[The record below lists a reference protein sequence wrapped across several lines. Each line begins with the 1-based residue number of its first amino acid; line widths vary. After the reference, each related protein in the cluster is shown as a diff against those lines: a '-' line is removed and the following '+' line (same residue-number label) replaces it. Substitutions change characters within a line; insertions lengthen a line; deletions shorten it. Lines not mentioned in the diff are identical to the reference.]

1 MKELIEKL
9 KKLLTKT
16 MLSDRTDGYIN
27 SKGELKYSVRGNKKY
42 RVINKLG

>member
-1 MKELIEKL
+1 MTEQDKKEIMNLIKA

-27 SKGELKYSVRGNKKY
+27 SKGEFVYTDKEVKE
-42 RVINKLG
+42 